1 MKAAS
6 APVHFEFEVV
16 EQIHSN
22 LAAVRTRLV
31 VVVAVRGSAV
41 GAAVDADDFVSV
53 VEHLA
58 DVAVVVVGD

>member
-22 LAAVRTRLV
+22 LAAVRTRL